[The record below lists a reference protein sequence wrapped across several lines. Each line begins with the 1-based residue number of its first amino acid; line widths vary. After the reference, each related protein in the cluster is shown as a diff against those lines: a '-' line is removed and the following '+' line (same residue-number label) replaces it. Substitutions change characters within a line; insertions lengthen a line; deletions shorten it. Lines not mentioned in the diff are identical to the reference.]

1 MAEKQRPKTSRE
13 KRILHSARTF
23 TGETTSYSEGELQDS
38 DAGGLLITNIWNG
51 NHHNYDPNC

>member
-38 DAGGLLITNIWNG
+38 DAGGLLITNI
-51 NHHNYDPNC
+51 